1 MEYWLTLICYLISF
15 LLICFLGSIFLI
27 KNEDC
32 PECLRSNKTT
42 HISLIIIIII
52 LSYFNVI
59 GFVIALIFGLISY
72 LIANKIFGGK

>member
-1 MEYWLTLICYLISF
+1 MEHWLTLICYLISF

-27 KNEDC
+27 KNENC
-32 PECLRSNKTT
+32 PECLRSNKAT
-42 HISLIIIIII
+42 HVSLIIIIII

-72 LIANKIFGGK
+72 LIAYKILGGK

>member
-42 HISLIIIIII
+42 NISLIIIIII

>member
-32 PECLRSNKTT
+32 PECLKSNKAT
-42 HISLIIIIII
+42 HVSLIIIIII
-52 LSYFNVI
+52 LSYFNII

-72 LIANKIFGGK
+72 LIANNIFGGK

>member
-27 KNEDC
+27 KNENC

-42 HISLIIIIII
+42 HVSLIIIIII

-72 LIANKIFGGK
+72 LIADKILGGK

>member
-27 KNEDC
+27 KNENC
-32 PECLRSNKTT
+32 PECLRSNKAT
-42 HISLIIIIII
+42 HVSLIIIIII

-72 LIANKIFGGK
+72 LIADKILGGK

>member
-27 KNEDC
+27 KNKDC
-32 PECLRSNKTT
+32 LECLRSNKAT
-42 HISLIIIIII
+42 HVSLIIIIII

-59 GFVIALIFGLISY
+59 GFVIALVFGLISY
-72 LIANKIFGGK
+72 LMANKILGGK

>member
-32 PECLRSNKTT
+32 PDCLKSNKAT
-42 HISLIIIIII
+42 HIALIIIIII

-59 GFVIALIFGLISY
+59 GFVIALVFGLVSYIIS
-72 LIANKIFGGK
+72 NKIIGGK

>member
-27 KNEDC
+27 KNENC
-32 PECLRSNKTT
+32 PECLRSNKAT
-42 HISLIIIIII
+42 HVSLIIIIII

-59 GFVIALIFGLISY
+59 GFVIALVFGLLSYIIS
-72 LIANKIFGGK
+72 NKIIGGK